1 MPSGTTASGDKSGRT
16 YRSVL
21 RAKAAAD
28 TRTAILT
35 AAMGLFLERGYGQ
48 VTIGDI
54 ADRAGVAMPTVYAST
69 GGKSAILS
77 TIINDAVRDPVVDDT
92 LAAVR
97 RCREPDDVIRLTAH
111 GTRVDNQRYHDIVQ
125 VMKTAAATDESAAEI
140 VIQSGGEY
148 LRALSSIARR
158 LHGMHA
164 LRAGLTVRHATD
176 ILWFYFGHDP
186 WHLFV
191 FDRHWS
197 WDDTEHW
204 LAEQAAIALI
214 DRR

>member
-1 MPSGTTASGDKSGRT
+1 MPAGTTESGDKAGRA

-28 TRTAILT
+28 TRANILT
-35 AAMGLFLERGYGQ
+35 AALGLFVERGYGK

-77 TIINDAVRDPVVDDT
+77 TIINEAVRDPIVEDT

-97 RCREPDDVIRLTAH
+97 RCREPDDVIRLLAH
-111 GTRVDNQRYHDIVQ
+111 GTRVDNQRYHDVIQ
-125 VMKTAAATDESAAEI
+125 VMKTAAAIDDSVAAI
-140 VIQSGGEY
+140 VIQSDREY
-148 LRALSSIARR
+148 LRALSYIARR
-158 LHGMHA
+158 LHEMHA

-186 WHLFV
+186 WQLLV

-204 LAEQAAIALI
+204 LAEHAALALI
-214 DRR
+214 NRR